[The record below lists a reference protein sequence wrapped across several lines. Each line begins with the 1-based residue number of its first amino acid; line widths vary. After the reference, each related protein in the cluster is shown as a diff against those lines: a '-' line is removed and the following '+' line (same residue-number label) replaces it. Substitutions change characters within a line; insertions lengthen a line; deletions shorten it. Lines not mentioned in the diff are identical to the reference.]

1 MKIIETKLDKIAE
14 IWNDFILNEK
24 FFQRKINFDSEVETN
39 YFGDILHYFYD
50 SLILIKENIPE
61 DDKNNFSAS
70 VFYAIGLLQIIFI
83 QHDLMREFFYIFNI
97 DKDEKKEFEKEI
109 KRIRDLRNELIGHPI
124 NRNSKTGELRSTV
137 FWGNRMSKNQ
147 IHYLK
152 YTRKDNFKRGIQKE
166 FSVTHLIS
174 NQEIVFKKYLN
185 LILLNLKDYLR
196 EYLDN
201 INQIELSL
209 NEDHDFFYLIDNIQN
224 NCTLLWNKHIIFDKD
239 ILLECYT
246 KKDLHPRYENTL
258 EIFRN
263 KLNYNI
269 INLRNRVYAK
279 LDEENKITR
288 FENKNREIFKYS
300 EEITHFLVRLFEK
313 RQVKERISSL
323 RNTFSEFPKILEE
336 LKNMESNTENNAEY
350 YSSYFY
356 LTGVL
361 LKKAV
366 SHVKF

>member
-1 MKIIETKLDKIAE
+1 MIETKLDKIAE
-14 IWNDFILNEK
+14 IWNDFILNEE

-61 DDKNNFSAS
+61 DDKDSFSAS

-83 QHDLMREFFYIFNI
+83 QHDLVREFFYIFNI
-97 DKDEKKEFEKEI
+97 DKAEKKEFEKEI

-166 FSVTHLIS
+166 FSITQLIG
-174 NQEIVFKKYLN
+174 NQEVVFKKYLN
-185 LILLNLKDYLR
+185 LILLNLKEYLR

-201 INQIELSL
+201 ISQIEVSL
-209 NEDHDFFYLIDNIQN
+209 NEGHDFFYLIDKIQN

-239 ILLECYT
+239 ILLECHT
-246 KKDLHPRYENTL
+246 KKIDHPRYENTL

-269 INLRNRVYAK
+269 VNLRNRVYAN
-279 LDEENKITR
+279 LDEESKTVS
-288 FENKNREIFKYS
+288 FQNKNREIFKYS
-300 EEITHFLVRLFEK
+300 EELAHFLVRLFEK
-313 RQVKERISSL
+313 RQVKERITSL
-323 RNTFSEFPKILEE
+323 RDTFSDFPHILEE
-336 LKNMESNTENNAEY
+336 LENMESNTENNTEY

-366 SHVKF
+366 SHVKL

>member
-1 MKIIETKLDKIAE
+1 MIETKLDKIAE

-50 SLILIKENIPE
+50 SLTLIKENIPE
-61 DDKNNFSAS
+61 DDKDSFSAS

-97 DKDEKKEFEKEI
+97 DKAEKKEFEKEI

-166 FSVTHLIS
+166 FSITHLIG
-174 NQEIVFKKYLN
+174 NQEVVFKKYLN
-185 LILLNLKDYLR
+185 LILLDLKEDLR

-201 INQIELSL
+201 ISQIEVGL
-209 NEDHDFFYLIDNIQN
+209 NEGHDFFYLIDKIQN
-224 NCTLLWNKHIIFDKD
+224 NCSLLWNRHIIFDKD

-246 KKDLHPRYENTL
+246 KKSEHPRYENTL

-269 INLRNRVYAK
+269 VNLRNRVYKK
-279 LDEENKITR
+279 LDEENKITL
-288 FENKNREIFKYS
+288 FENKNRKNFKYS
-300 EEITHFLVRLFEK
+300 DELTHFLVRLFEK
-313 RQVKERISSL
+313 RQVKERITSL
-323 RNTFSEFPKILEE
+323 RDTFSDFPPIIDELE
-336 LKNMESNTENNAEY
+336 NMETNIENNTEY